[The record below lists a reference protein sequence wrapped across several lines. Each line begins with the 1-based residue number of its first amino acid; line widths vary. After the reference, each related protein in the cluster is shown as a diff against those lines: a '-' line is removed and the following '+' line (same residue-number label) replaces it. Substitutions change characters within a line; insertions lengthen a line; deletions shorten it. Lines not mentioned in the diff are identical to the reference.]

1 MLSLPCSFLQIDNAD
16 TEDLKLM
23 ASRAY
28 TFKGL
33 PYIDYEVISPKQMQ
47 TEYKGT
53 PIQIPIA
60 KGSAKSTNH
69 KGNVIDVLRQI
80 YNKPVSLADIGINAA
95 RNTKI
100 HSAITA
106 LSPNISEK
114 DERRKKLEA
123 QVAELRVSECVS
135 KVISMVK
142 ERRNAE
148 LKAQKE
154 MTLSGHLTQV
164 IDTFS
169 ENSSSIW
176 DEIDLLEGSP
186 AHRGAVM
193 SNLKFKPF

>member
-1 MLSLPCSFLQIDNAD
+1 M
-16 TEDLKLM
+16 
-23 ASRAY
+23 
-28 TFKGL
+28 
-33 PYIDYEVISPKQMQ
+33 
-47 TEYKGT
+47 
-53 PIQIPIA
+53 
-60 KGSAKSTNH
+60 
-69 KGNVIDVLRQI
+69 LRQI

-100 HSAITA
+100 HRAITV

-114 DERRKKLEA
+114 DERRKKLET
-123 QVAELRVSECVS
+123 QVAELRVSECAS
-135 KVISMVK
+135 KTISMVK

-176 DEIDLLEGSP
+176 DEIDLLEGRP
-186 AHRGAVM
+186 EHRGATM
-193 SNLKFKPF
+193 INLKFKPFWLTAEETEWSGLWEKGVFKKWNTKDLTTEFSQADTFTKLSEM

>member
-1 MLSLPCSFLQIDNAD
+1 M
-16 TEDLKLM
+16 T
-23 ASRAY
+23 SRAY
-28 TFKGL
+28 TIKGF

-123 QVAELRVSECVS
+123 HVAALWASECAS
-135 KVISMVK
+135 KAISMVK

-164 IDTFS
+164 IDTFP

-186 AHRGAVM
+186 AHRGVAM
-193 SNLKFKPF
+193 RNLNFKPF

>member
-1 MLSLPCSFLQIDNAD
+1 M
-16 TEDLKLM
+16 
-23 ASRAY
+23 
-28 TFKGL
+28 
-33 PYIDYEVISPKQMQ
+33 
-47 TEYKGT
+47 
-53 PIQIPIA
+53 
-60 KGSAKSTNH
+60 
-69 KGNVIDVLRQI
+69 LRQI
-80 YNKPVSLADIGINAA
+80 YNKPVSLDDIGINAA

-135 KVISMVK
+135 KTISMVK
-142 ERRNAE
+142 DHRNAE

-154 MTLSGHLTQV
+154 MKLSGHLTQV

-193 SNLKFKPF
+193 RNLKFKPF